1 MKTYAFEVTELIAE
15 VRCDLPGHF
24 KAAVA
29 SEAMEM
35 ALICKR
41 HMNTK
46 VIEVNELK
54 SGVSRGLLASEVIWR
69 PLVRGS
75 PFTGGGGG
83 VEQSHFLRNKMMRKT
98 PEHM

>member
-1 MKTYAFEVTELIAE
+1 MVSLYRSNRDMKTYAFEVTELIAE

-29 SEAMEM
+29 SEVMEM

-54 SGVSRGLLASEVIWR
+54 SGVSRGLLVSEVVSDRNLFRQNIR
-69 PLVRGS
+69 PNILAKYS
-75 PFTGGGGG
+75 A
-83 VEQSHFLRNKMMRKT
+83 KT
-98 PEHM
+98 E